1 MPNFIG
7 VHHIVTGSNV
17 DGFELPGDAI
27 ADEIGPSRQ
36 AIMKVVGGHVSQLGN
51 DHCEK
56 QRVEECRR
64 QGNQADYGVLPSV
77 EEQVYPLALTST
89 VPLIKI
95 EQVVNVHQDAD
106 G

>member
-51 DHCEK
+51 EHCEK

-77 EEQVYPLALTST
+77 EE
-89 VPLIKI
+89 
-95 EQVVNVHQDAD
+95 
-106 G
+106 